1 MTSFGRSAR
10 QEVIW
15 GDLNAIRGV
24 VDAGLLGPEEGEYA
38 GDDAVAL
45 EATWQAF
52 ITEYNLIHTT
62 NETFG

>member
-1 MTSFGRSAR
+1 MASFGRSDR

-15 GDLNAIRGV
+15 GLLNAIRGT
-24 VDAGLLGPEEGEYA
+24 VDAGLLGPDDGEYD

-45 EATWQAF
+45 EATWVALVA
-52 ITEYNLIHTT
+52 EYAAVHTA